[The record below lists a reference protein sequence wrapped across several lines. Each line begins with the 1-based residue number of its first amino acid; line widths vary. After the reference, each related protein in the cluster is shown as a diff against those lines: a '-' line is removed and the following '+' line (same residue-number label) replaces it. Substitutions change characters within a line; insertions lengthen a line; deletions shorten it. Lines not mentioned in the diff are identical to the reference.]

1 VNAQADAGDRA
12 GQAFRLG
19 VAGLIAL
26 VSMLGAGVAWS
37 ASKSSNRSSDLNQQA
52 QQEFLLRHQI
62 LTSAQ
67 AAVGEELRRV
77 GTFQEQINGE
87 RVLREQAKRFRK
99 TQPDVAAILDAQ
111 AQGQAAL
118 ARTTGY
124 YFFAAFP
131 KVGSDGRVTYDRKQA
146 VRNLLTQYVVYQ
158 QLHPN
163 ETQAA
168 ANREDRKYRRTVA
181 VGIVFVLALFCL
193 TIAEIGAR
201 RIRYPFAGAGLLA
214 LIVGCVLWALVLAGT
229 L

>member
-1 VNAQADAGDRA
+1 V
-12 GQAFRLG
+12 
-19 VAGLIAL
+19 
-26 VSMLGAGVAWS
+26 LGAGVAWS
-37 ASKSSNRSSDLNQQA
+37 ASQSSNRSSDLNQQA

-62 LTSAQ
+62 LTSAE
-67 AAVGEELRRV
+67 AVVGEELRRV

-87 RVLREQAKRFRK
+87 RILREQANRYRK

-131 KVGSDGRVTYDRKQA
+131 QVGADGRVTYDQKQA
-146 VRNLLTQYVVYQ
+146 VKNLLTQYVVYQ
-158 QLHPN
+158 QLHPAQ
-163 ETQAA
+163 TQAA

-181 VGIVFVLALFCL
+181 VGIVLVLALFFL
-193 TIAEIGAR
+193 TLAEIVVR
-201 RIRYPFAGAGLLA
+201 RLRYAFAGAGLLA
-214 LIVGCVLWALVLAGT
+214 LVGGVVLWALVLGGT

>member
-1 VNAQADAGDRA
+1 LNAQADAG
-12 GQAFRLG
+12 QLFRLA

-26 VSMLGAGVAWS
+26 VSVLGAGVAWS

-87 RVLREQAKRFRK
+87 RILREQANRFRK
-99 TQPDVAAILDAQ
+99 TQPDVAAILDEQ

-131 KVGSDGRVTYDRKQA
+131 TVGADGRVSYDRRQA

-158 QLHPN
+158 QLHPAQ
-163 ETQAA
+163 TQAA

-181 VGIVFVLALFCL
+181 VGIVFVLALFFL
-193 TIAEIGAR
+193 TLAEIVVR
-201 RIRYPFAGAGLLA
+201 RIRYPLAAAGVLA
-214 LIVGCVLWALVLAGT
+214 LVAGVVLWSLVLGGT

>member
-1 VNAQADAGDRA
+1 VNAQAEAGDRA
-12 GQAFRLG
+12 GQAFRLA

-26 VSMLGAGVAWS
+26 VSVLGAGVAWS

-67 AAVGEELRRV
+67 AVVGEELRRV
-77 GTFQEQINGE
+77 GTFQEQINAE
-87 RVLREQAKRFRK
+87 RILREQAIRYRK
-99 TQPDVAAILDAQ
+99 SQPDVAAILDAQ

-131 KVGSDGRVTYDRKQA
+131 TVGADGRVSYDRRQA

-168 ANREDRKYRRTVA
+168 ANREDRKYRRSVA

-201 RIRYPFAGAGLLA
+201 RLRYPFAAVGALA
-214 LIVGCVLWALVLAGT
+214 LISGCVLWPLILQGT